1 VRGRERE
8 GERGGERERERERER
23 ENMSVSYKAVSRSY
37 FEAFEVFLKI
47 EAGRGDALLSQH
59 TGG

>member
-1 VRGRERE
+1 
-8 GERGGERERERERER
+8 
-23 ENMSVSYKAVSRSY
+23 MSVSYKAVSRSY